1 MMNKIS
7 LVFATMLVLTV
18 AAFPQT
24 TNKDVVQQPV
34 TQQPSVDRPFVL
46 KTNLRLHSLHLN
58 IANVAADSSCCQNA
72 CDDSYRFCLA
82 GCSGSNTPFACQ
94 DQCLA
99 DYNDCIKSVE

>member
-24 TNKDVVQQPV
+24 ANKDVVQQPV

-46 KTNLRLHSLHLN
+46 KTNLRLHSLHVN
-58 IANVAADSSCCQNA
+58 IANVAADSCCQNA

-82 GCSGSNTPFACQ
+82 GCSGSNTPISCQ

-99 DYNDCIKSVE
+99 EYNG